1 MSLPFYKQHDSTD
14 CGPACLRM
22 VARYYGRTYT
32 LNYLR
37 EKCYIGKEGVS
48 LRGIQEAAETCGFRS
63 VPVKIPFRAKN
74 GHASLT
80 NAPLPAILHWN
91 DNHFIVVYR
100 ISRNHIHIAD
110 PAHGKQRLKADQFK
124 KHWIRDDGKGIAL
137 LLEPTIQLEDSEL
150 QEGGGIS
157 RFKFLKS
164 YLIPHKRLFGQLL
177 LSLIIATVFQ
187 LSFPFLTQSLVD
199 VGIETKNLN
208 FIYYILAGQ
217 LMIFA
222 GQTVVRFIQSWIV
235 LHASVRIN
243 VSLIAD
249 YLHKLMRMS
258 LGFFDSKNIGDIL
271 QRIDDHRRIEAFLTQ
286 STLSLILS
294 IFNLFV
300 FGIVLLIYSIP
311 IFLIYVVS
319 GILYI
324 GWIIVFLKKRKDID
338 YKAFLERS
346 DNQDSLIEIIQGLP
360 EIKLQGSEY
369 KRRNLWTQIQA
380 RLFQSQ
386 MSALSISQYQDA
398 GALSINQVKDI
409 IITFIAAKSVIEGH
423 MTLGMMLA
431 IQYIIGQLNA
441 PLQQL
446 VGFIR
451 SAQDAKISLER
462 LSEVHLSKE
471 EEDQDSFKLS
481 HIPDGDIVIDHLSF
495 RYSPIGEEVLSDI
508 NITIPR
514 HKMTA
519 IVGTSGSGKT
529 TLIKLLLRFYEPGE
543 GQILIGDQPIN
554 TIYMKF
560 WRAHCGVV
568 MQDGFIFSDTIA
580 NNISESSE
588 EIDFRKVIQSSDI
601 ANISEFIRGLPNKYH
616 TMIGPKGNG
625 ISAGQ
630 RQRFLLAR
638 AAYKNPE
645 FVFLDEATN
654 ALDAKNEK
662 VIMEN
667 LKDFLNGKTVVVV
680 AHRLSTVRHA
690 DQIIV
695 LEKGVVVEHGTHE
708 ELILAG
714 KNYFNLIKDQL
725 ALGN

>member
-1 MSLPFYKQHDSTD
+1 
-14 CGPACLRM
+14 
-22 VARYYGRTYT
+22 
-32 LNYLR
+32 
-37 EKCYIGKEGVS
+37 
-48 LRGIQEAAETCGFRS
+48 
-63 VPVKIPFRAKN
+63 
-74 GHASLT
+74 
-80 NAPLPAILHWN
+80 
-91 DNHFIVVYR
+91 
-100 ISRNHIHIAD
+100 
-110 PAHGKQRLKADQFK
+110 
-124 KHWIRDDGKGIAL
+124 
-137 LLEPTIQLEDSEL
+137 
-150 QEGGGIS
+150 
-157 RFKFLKS
+157 
-164 YLIPHKRLFGQLL
+164 
-177 LSLIIATVFQ
+177 
-187 LSFPFLTQSLVD
+187 LVD

-249 YLHKLMRMS
+249 YLHKLMRMP

-311 IFLIYVVS
+311 IFLIYLVS

-695 LEKGVVVEHGTHE
+695 MEKGEVVEHGTHE